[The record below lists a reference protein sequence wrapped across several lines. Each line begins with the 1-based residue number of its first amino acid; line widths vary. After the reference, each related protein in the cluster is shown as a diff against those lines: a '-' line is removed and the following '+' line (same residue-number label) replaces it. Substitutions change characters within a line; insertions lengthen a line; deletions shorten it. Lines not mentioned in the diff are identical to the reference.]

1 MASKPKQ
8 VEGRLYLGRD
18 ESGCEQYQ
26 WVGRFATVKE
36 RDEAV
41 MRARL
46 EREAEATTA
55 KRPAGERVTCAE
67 YADAYI
73 ERMESGALRT
83 KSGRPFKA
91 SSIGTACGQLR
102 HFKAEFGTHTLA
114 SIERH
119 EAVQWAEKHDRKQ
132 GALQSVNT
140 LFALAVDEE
149 LIARNPFRASCGSQK
164 DAAPRHRRPTPSSR
178 ACSRR
183 ATFTTST
190 GRGSGPCCSS
200 APSRVS
206 GPGRRWR
213 STGRTSICRR
223 FA

>member
-114 SIERH
+114 SIERY
-119 EAVQWAEKHDRKQ
+119 EAVQWAEELRAQAVGLYSAIVLDSGLAGDGRGADRAQ
-132 GALQSVNT
+132 PV
-140 LFALAVDEE
+140 
-149 LIARNPFRASCGSQK
+149 PGS
-164 DAAPRHRRPTPSSR
+164 DGPTDRPRRRSPADRCRVREACLRRRRP
-178 ACSRR
+178 
-183 ATFTTST
+183 
-190 GRGSGPCCSS
+190 G
-200 APSRVS
+200 
-206 GPGRRWR
+206 
-213 STGRTSICRR
+213 
-223 FA
+223 